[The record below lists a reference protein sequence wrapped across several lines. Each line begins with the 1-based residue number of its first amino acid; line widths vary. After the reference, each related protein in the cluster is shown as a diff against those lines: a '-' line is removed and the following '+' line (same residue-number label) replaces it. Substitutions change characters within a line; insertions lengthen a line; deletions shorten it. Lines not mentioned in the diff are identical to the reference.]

1 MTQQQP
7 PAADGEQ
14 AAYIARLERE
24 AAAGRVLFDKVA
36 EVSNMGLNRFY
47 RTPMYLEQHM
57 TLEEWEALTI
67 DAALDEYRKALATL
81 DGEG

>member
-24 AAAGRVLFDKVA
+24 AAAGRALFA
-36 EVSNMGLNRFY
+36 G
-47 RTPMYLEQHM
+47 LEQ
-57 TLEEWEALTI
+57 WERDTAYGNLRIGALI
-67 DAALDEYRKALATL
+67 DDYKAAVKGADDEQ
-81 DGEG
+81 G